1 MGIIEEGKGKVK
13 EAAGDL
19 SDNPRLEQEGR
30 GPEGEGARPTGRP
43 APAKAKAHEAEA
55 KEKELEQ
62 EGRGKRP
69 SRPAPPNCVRGPGRV
84 IGPLTAFARPR

>member
-19 SDNPRLEQEGR
+19 LNNDELEEEGR
-30 GPEGEGARPTGRP
+30 AQKKKGEAEREADEHR
-43 APAKAKAHEAEA
+43 AKAKAHEVEA

-62 EGRGKRP
+62 EAAERAK
-69 SRPAPPNCVRGPGRV
+69 
-84 IGPLTAFARPR
+84 